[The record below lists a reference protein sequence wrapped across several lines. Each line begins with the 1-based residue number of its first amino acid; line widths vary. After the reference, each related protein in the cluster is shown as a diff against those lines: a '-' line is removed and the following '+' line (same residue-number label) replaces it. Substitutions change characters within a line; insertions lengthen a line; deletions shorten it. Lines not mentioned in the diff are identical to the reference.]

1 MNRNLSYT
9 QTLQEIQSLI
19 TKATYYN
26 GIVGLFVTF
35 ITSGNFFRIVG
46 NLFPAF
52 GLLFLFGNISAIV
65 LLFIGLYL
73 PRIVYNRLPAFFD
86 SPPTATSGKCIRP
99 QTGTT
104 LLFIAGLF
112 TLWAILGSLFLWK
125 ASIKTH
131 ALQHV
136 TD

>member
-1 MNRNLSYT
+1 VNGNLSHH

-26 GIVGLFVTF
+26 GIVGLFVTL
-35 ITSGNFFRIVG
+35 ITSGNFFRIIG
-46 NLFPAF
+46 YLFPAF

-65 LLFIGLYL
+65 LLFIGLSL
-73 PRIVYNRLPAFFD
+73 PRIVYNRLPAFFA
-86 SPPTATSGKCIRP
+86 SPPTSTSGKSIRP

-104 LLFIAGLF
+104 LLFLAGLF
-112 TLWAILGSLFLWK
+112 TLWAVLGSLFLWK
-125 ASIKTH
+125 ASIKTY